1 MTQPGDYM
9 QRIPFILTILFSAVS
24 CSSDSK
30 LETVQPT
37 ATSVI
42 TTTASQKSIEPP
54 ETGEPAM
61 HAIQN
66 NRLQQVMKQI
76 NDLVYSQ
83 LSNEINLGSQRQL
96 KTAEIARI
104 AGELAASEKD
114 IIETMP
120 SLDLKPDEK
129 VTFTALA
136 EKLRINALQM
146 ANLAEQNQL
155 QAIPATLDTIT
166 TTCISCHV
174 LFRKSRSLLEKCKD
188 PRYTC

>member
-1 MTQPGDYM
+1 
-9 QRIPFILTILFSAVS
+9 
-24 CSSDSK
+24 
-30 LETVQPT
+30 
-37 ATSVI
+37 
-42 TTTASQKSIEPP
+42 
-54 ETGEPAM
+54 M

-83 LSNEINLGSQRQL
+83 LSNEINLSQQRQL
-96 KTAEIARI
+96 KAAEIARI

-114 IIETMP
+114 ILETMP

-129 VTFTALA
+129 VTFTALS

-155 QAIPATLDTIT
+155 QAIPASLDTIT
-166 TTCISCHV
+166 NTCISCHV

>member
-1 MTQPGDYM
+1 
-9 QRIPFILTILFSAVS
+9 
-24 CSSDSK
+24 
-30 LETVQPT
+30 
-37 ATSVI
+37 
-42 TTTASQKSIEPP
+42 
-54 ETGEPAM
+54 M

-66 NRLQQVMKQI
+66 NRLQQVIKQI

-83 LSNEINLGSQRQL
+83 LSNEINLGPQRQL

-104 AGELAASEKD
+104 AGELAASEKN

-146 ANLAEQNQL
+146 ASLAEQNQL

>member
-1 MTQPGDYM
+1 M
-9 QRIPFILTILFSAVS
+9 QRIGFILILLLSAVS

-30 LETVQPT
+30 LETPQST
-37 ATSVI
+37 AATVI
-42 TTTASQKSIEPP
+42 TPAVNQKTIAPP
-54 ETGEPAM
+54 DTGEPAI

-83 LSNEINLGSQRQL
+83 LNSEINLSEQRQF

-104 AGELAASEKD
+104 ADELASSEKS
-114 IIETMP
+114 ITETLP

-129 VTFTALA
+129 ITFTALS
-136 EKLRINALQM
+136 EKLRHNALQ
-146 ANLAEQNQL
+146 LADLAKQNQL
-155 QAIPATLDTIT
+155 QTIPDTLDTIT
-166 TTCISCHV
+166 NTCISCHV

>member
-1 MTQPGDYM
+1 M
-9 QRIPFILTILFSAVS
+9 QRISFILIILLSLVS

-30 LETVQPT
+30 LETIQSTT
-37 ATSVI
+37 AT
-42 TTTASQKSIEPP
+42 TTPPVTGLKSIAPP

-83 LSNEINLGSQRQL
+83 LSNEINLSQQRQL
-96 KTAEIARI
+96 KAAEIARI

-114 IIETMP
+114 ILETMP

-129 VTFTALA
+129 VTFTALS
-136 EKLRINALQM
+136 EKLRVNALQM

-155 QAIPATLDTIT
+155 QAIPASLDTIT
-166 TTCISCHV
+166 NTCISCHV

>member
-1 MTQPGDYM
+1 
-9 QRIPFILTILFSAVS
+9 
-24 CSSDSK
+24 
-30 LETVQPT
+30 
-37 ATSVI
+37 
-42 TTTASQKSIEPP
+42 
-54 ETGEPAM
+54 
-61 HAIQN
+61 
-66 NRLQQVMKQI
+66 
-76 NDLVYSQ
+76 
-83 LSNEINLGSQRQL
+83 LGPQRQL

-104 AGELAASEKD
+104 AGELAASEKN

-120 SLDLKPDEK
+120 SLDLKADEK

>member
-1 MTQPGDYM
+1 
-9 QRIPFILTILFSAVS
+9 
-24 CSSDSK
+24 
-30 LETVQPT
+30 
-37 ATSVI
+37 
-42 TTTASQKSIEPP
+42 
-54 ETGEPAM
+54 M

-83 LSNEINLGSQRQL
+83 LSNEINLGPQRQL

-104 AGELAASEKD
+104 AGELAASEKN

-146 ANLAEQNQL
+146 ASLAEQNQL